1 MLSNFKQSKLELLV
15 KENNR
20 DVSYLYKYY
29 QKEIKVNDEITK
41 KIYICDI
48 RNMSDAQ
55 LKVLFDNFWQF
66 KKNLL
71 ADDFFKH
78 LFYSNN
84 MDLIFLYDKNRKYNI
99 NRNQIL
105 YDMDYSFKYFMDE
118 EELNY
123 YLSNYKDRNID
134 NAKRIINLSEQ
145 KIKLDSLNYINGN
158 NGSGKT
164 KILNEISSVLSVPV
178 FNMTSKKDLIE
189 NIEDKDAFQK
199 YLYQLT
205 GYCEIDEYSRY
216 YNYAYKLAK
225 ILEYSK
231 NHQNIVLLDDL
242 GWNSLDD
249 RNKLNVLET
258 LSLYSLDNEGVVLTG
273 CNESNLIRKR
283 VYKANVIEL

>member
-66 KKNLL
+66 KQILL

-78 LFYSNN
+78 LFYSSN

-123 YLSNYKDRNID
+123 YLSNYKDRSEDSDKKIID
-134 NAKRIINLSEQ
+134 LSEQ

-158 NGSGKT
+158 NGTGKT
-164 KILNEISSVLSVPV
+164 KLLNEISSVLSVPV
-178 FNMTSKKDLIE
+178 FNMTSKKDLNE

-205 GYCEIDEYSRY
+205 GYYEIDEYSRY

-231 NHQNIVLLDDL
+231 NHSNIVLLDDL
-242 GWNSLDD
+242 GWNSLDE
-249 RNKLNVLET
+249 RNKLNLLET
-258 LSLYSLDNEGVVLTG
+258 LSLYSLDNQGVVLTG
-273 CNESNLIRKR
+273 CNESNLVRRR
-283 VYKANVIEL
+283 VFKVNVIEL

>member
-164 KILNEISSVLSVPV
+164 KLLNEISSVLSIPM
-178 FNMTSKKDLIE
+178 FNMTSKKELIG
-189 NIEDKDAFQK
+189 NIEDEESFQK
-199 YLYQLT
+199 YLSQLT
-205 GYCEIDEYSRY
+205 GYSEIDEYSRY

-231 NHQNIVLLDDL
+231 KHNNIVLLDDL

-258 LSLYSLDNEGVVLTG
+258 LSLYSLDNEGIVLTG

-283 VYKANVIEL
+283 VYKTNIIEL